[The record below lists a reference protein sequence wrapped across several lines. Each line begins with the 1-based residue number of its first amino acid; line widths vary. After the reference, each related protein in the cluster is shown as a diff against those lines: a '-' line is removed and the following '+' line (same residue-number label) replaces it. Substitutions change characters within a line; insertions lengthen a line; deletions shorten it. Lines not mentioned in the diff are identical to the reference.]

1 VITLSIPPCH
11 HPCDTHSPHTFQTQL
26 QHQTGCGSSPNTLLS
41 KARFTLD
48 TCKVTVCVVHQ
59 QWPPWIRRVGT
70 RSEIWNLE
78 QEKFHHVHNVLYYI
92 SSTGLVP
99 RHSKIGEECLVSTVH
114 GCVAPRVSLGNLE
127 TIVILV
133 RVARH
138 CITESRES
146 LHLDAALFI

>member
-1 VITLSIPPCH
+1 ML
-11 HPCDTHSPHTFQTQL
+11 
-26 QHQTGCGSSPNTLLS
+26 
-41 KARFTLD
+41 FTSNGL
-48 TCKVTVCVVHQ
+48 HGHGEWEPGQ
-59 QWPPWIRRVGT
+59 
-70 RSEIWNLE
+70 RSGIWNRKSLIMCIMSC
-78 QEKFHHVHNVLYYI
+78 NII

-99 RHSKIGEECLVSTVH
+99 RHSQIGEECLVSTVH

-146 LHLDAALFI
+146 LHLDAALFIQQSLSVALCKVGKPGMAPTEVKMMAIQHVYNGKDVLV